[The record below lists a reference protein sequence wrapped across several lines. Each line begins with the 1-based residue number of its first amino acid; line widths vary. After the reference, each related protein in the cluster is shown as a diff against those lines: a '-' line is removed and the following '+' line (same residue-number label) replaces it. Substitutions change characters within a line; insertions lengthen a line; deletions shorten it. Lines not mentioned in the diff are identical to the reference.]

1 VIVSVLMLREGFD
14 VNNICV
20 IVPLR
25 SSQAPILLEQTIGRG
40 LRLMW
45 REPEY
50 ADSKRENRER
60 INRGEAPES
69 LIDILS
75 IVEHPAFQD
84 FYSELMREG
93 LVGSTGDDEGSS
105 TGDLITVELRPDYQ
119 AYDFAIPFILHEAED
134 TLEHLP
140 IDVAAL
146 QPFGAM
152 TRAQLSELVGKGD
165 TFISHDLQSSTMF
178 GDYRVDG
185 AVMNVGGY
193 NELLSRLTR
202 RITQALSQ
210 PLAGGRKIA
219 DQWAKPYTQVSS
231 AVLAAAID
239 DYIHER
245 LFREAFEPFENEHW
259 RLLMLQP
266 VVEHIIK
273 VFALALV
280 KAEEHATVGE
290 IEVRHRR
297 LSEVDR
303 LTMREGSSLE
313 VSKCI
318 YPRLPYPSRSGGL
331 EHAFIEWAQHD
342 AGIAA
347 FCKISESRHDFVHL
361 RYVKDNGL
369 PAFYSPDFL
378 VRTTDAIYLAET
390 KAQDQTTHPNVL
402 RKRKAA
408 SAWCERIN
416 ALPPEL
422 RGGLPW
428 HYALVGESVFH
439 DWQRKGARLGEL
451 LRFSRVREG
460 LGRRAQGD
468 LDLGR

>member
-1 VIVSVLMLREGFD
+1 
-14 VNNICV
+14 
-20 IVPLR
+20 
-25 SSQAPILLEQTIGRG
+25 
-40 LRLMW
+40 MW

-50 ADSKRENRER
+50 ADSKHENRER
-60 INRGEAPES
+60 INRGEEPES

-75 IVEHPAFQD
+75 IVEHPAFQS
-84 FYSELMREG
+84 FYDEQLG
-93 LVGSTGDDEGSS
+93 KDLVGETGDDEGSS
-105 TGDLITVELRPDYQ
+105 IGDLITVELRPDYQ
-119 AYDFAIPFILHEAED
+119 QYDFAIPFILREAEG

-146 QPFGAM
+146 QPFTGM
-152 TRAQLSELVGKGD
+152 TRAQLSGLVGRGD
-165 TFISHDLQSSTMF
+165 TFTSHDLQSSTLF

-202 RITQALSQ
+202 RITHVLAQ
-210 PLAGGRKIA
+210 PLTGGRKIA

-231 AVLAAAID
+231 AALAAAID

-245 LFREAFEPFENEHW
+245 LFREAFEPFEDEHW

-266 VVEHIIK
+266 VVEHIVK

-280 KAEEHATVGE
+280 KAEEHAVMGE

-297 LSEVDR
+297 LSEVSR
-303 LTMREGSSLE
+303 LTMRESSSME

-331 EHAFIEWAQHD
+331 ERAFIEWALRD
-342 AGIAA
+342 TDVAA
-347 FCKISESRHDFVHL
+347 FCKVSENRHDFVRL

-369 PAFYSPDFL
+369 PAFYFPDFL
-378 VRTTDAIYLAET
+378 VRTADAIYLAET
-390 KAQDQTTHPNVL
+390 KAQDQTSHPNVL

-408 SAWCERIN
+408 AAWCERIN
-416 ALPPEL
+416 GLPPEL

-428 HYALVGESVFH
+428 HYALVGESIFH
-439 DWQRKGARLGEL
+439 DWWRKGARLGEL
-451 LRFSRVREG
+451 LAFSRVREA
-460 LGRRAQGD
+460 LRREAQGG
-468 LDLGR
+468 LNLES

>member
-1 VIVSVLMLREGFD
+1 
-14 VNNICV
+14 
-20 IVPLR
+20 
-25 SSQAPILLEQTIGRG
+25 GRG

-50 ADSKRENRER
+50 ADSKHENRER
-60 INRGEAPES
+60 INRGEEPES

-75 IVEHPAFQD
+75 IVEHPAFQS
-84 FYSELMREG
+84 FYDEQLGKE
-93 LVGSTGDDEGSS
+93 LVGETGDDEGSS
-105 TGDLITVELRPDYQ
+105 IGDLIAAELRPDYEK
-119 AYDFAIPFILHEAED
+119 YDFAIPFILREAED

-146 QPFGAM
+146 QPFAGM
-152 TRAQLSELVGKGD
+152 TRVQLSELVGKGD
-165 TFISHDLQSSTMF
+165 TFTSHDLQSSTLF

-202 RITQALSQ
+202 RITQALSD
-210 PLAGGRKIA
+210 PLPGGNRIA
-219 DQWAKPYTQVSS
+219 THIAKPYLQVSS
-231 AVLAAAID
+231 VALATAID
-239 DYIHER
+239 DFIHDR
-245 LFREAFEPFENEHW
+245 LFSEDFEPFEDENW

-266 VVEHIIK
+266 VVEHIVK

-280 KAEEHATVGE
+280 KAEDHSLTGE
-290 IEVRHRR
+290 TEVRHRR
-297 LSEVDR
+297 LSEVNK
-303 LTMREGSSLE
+303 LTMRESTSME

-331 EHAFIEWAQHD
+331 ERAFIEWALRD
-342 AGIAA
+342 TGVAA
-347 FCKISESRHDFVHL
+347 FCKVSENRHDFVRL

-369 PAFYSPDFL
+369 PAFYFPDFL
-378 VRTTDAIYLAET
+378 VRTADAIYLAET
-390 KAQDQTTHPNVL
+390 KAQDQTSHPNVQ

-408 SAWCERIN
+408 AAWCERIN
-416 ALPPEL
+416 ELPREL

-439 DWQRKGARLGEL
+439 DWRQKGARLGEL
-451 LRFSRVREG
+451 LAFSRVRG
-460 LGRRAQGD
+460 VAKAASQTVFGFDA
-468 LDLGR
+468 